1 MISVCIC
8 CSLVDLCL
16 MPVSRRSINVYHA
29 SLDLYPD
36 YNRAGGHAMIVCRR
50 RTEQATALAVS
61 GLQGQYLVE
70 KEMMNEQAAA
80 LRHRV
85 QELLG
90 ECRVRVCQ
98 GLSVRICDTAS
109 INWV

>member
-1 MISVCIC
+1 M
-8 CSLVDLCL
+8 L
-16 MPVSRRSINVYHA
+16 VSRRSVNVYHA

-36 YNRAGGHAMIVCRR
+36 YNRAGDHVMIVCRR

-70 KEMMNEQAAA
+70 KEKMNEQAAA

>member
-1 MISVCIC
+1 M
-8 CSLVDLCL
+8 L
-16 MPVSRRSINVYHA
+16 VSRRSVNVYHA

-36 YNRAGGHAMIVCRR
+36 YNRAGDHVMIVCRR

-70 KEMMNEQAAA
+70 KEKMNEQAAA

-90 ECRVRVCQ
+90 ECSVCVCE

>member
-1 MISVCIC
+1 MKRWGVIDVERA
-8 CSLVDLCL
+8 LGLAKF
-16 MPVSRRSINVYHA
+16 VSQHPQNFA
-29 SLDLYPD
+29 DLYPD

-90 ECRVRVCQ
+90 ECRVCVCE
-98 GLSVRICDTAS
+98 GLSARICDTAS
-109 INWV
+109 MS

>member
-1 MISVCIC
+1 
-8 CSLVDLCL
+8 
-16 MPVSRRSINVYHA
+16 
-29 SLDLYPD
+29 
-36 YNRAGGHAMIVCRR
+36 MIVCRR

-90 ECRVRVCQ
+90 ECRVCVCVRV
-98 GLSVRICDTAS
+98 
-109 INWV
+109 